1 MADRPATQNWNPNEN
16 CPSNCMVGSL
26 NAPAL
31 TATGFTMVDA
41 EAGLRW
47 NRFEFLVMLLNV
59 GNVLWR
65 EGQFAVNSR
74 LPQEGP
80 NPPLGMSFT
89 PGIPRTIVAD
99 ASVHW

>member
-1 MADRPATQNWNPNEN
+1 VRSIADRPATQNWS
-16 CPSNCMVGSL
+16 PSEQVGSL
-26 NAPAL
+26 SAPSL

-47 NRFEFLVMLLNV
+47 NRFELVLMLLNV

-74 LPQEGP
+74 LPPEGP
-80 NPPLGMSFT
+80 NPPEGISFT
-89 PGIPRTIVAD
+89 PGIPRTIMAD
-99 ASVHW
+99 ASVYW